1 MYVIERLG
9 EMVMDIALALLT
21 GLAAGGVELWLLT
34 VLVKALLSGDTLRAA
49 VILPVKLLV
58 LAAGLVPTLL
68 LAPKYLWLAGCALAA
83 PIVVGAP
90 IISVILNRKGGG
102 KP

>member
-1 MYVIERLG
+1 MSLSVLG
-9 EMVMDIALALLT
+9 EMVMDIALAVLT

-34 VLVKALLSGDTLRAA
+34 VLVKALLSGDTVRTA

-68 LAPKYLWLAGCALAA
+68 IAPKYLWLAGCALAA
-83 PIVVGAP
+83 PIVIGAP
-90 IISVILNRKGGG
+90 IISTILSKKGGG
-102 KP
+102 KS